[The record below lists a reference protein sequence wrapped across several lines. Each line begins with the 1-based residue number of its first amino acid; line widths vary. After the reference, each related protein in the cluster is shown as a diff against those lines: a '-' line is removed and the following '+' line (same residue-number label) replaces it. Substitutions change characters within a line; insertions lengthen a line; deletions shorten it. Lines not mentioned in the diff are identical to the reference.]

1 MFVVMDT
8 ASKTEISLFEKV
20 GLTHLSE
27 VPERTAVA
35 PPPVGGDPALTRPDP
50 RLTG

>member
-8 ASKTEISLFEKV
+8 ASKTEISLFKKIS
-20 GLTHLSE
+20 LTHLSE
-27 VPERTAVA
+27 VPAHTTMA
-35 PPPVGGDPALTRPDP
+35 PPPVGGDPALTRLDP